1 MKKFIIIL
9 LILIT
14 TATYISAYSIYNTA
28 GQDWR
33 EEHTYR
39 AYAVF
44 ESKAEYE
51 SHKAIMEKAN
61 FLLTDREIEYRYSK
75 TQELN
80 YIIRY
85 HNIKPGAYIVEFL
98 IEEDPNCDKW
108 HAQVNYTYI
117 E

>member
-1 MKKFIIIL
+1 MKKFIIML
-9 LILIT
+9 LLLIT
-14 TATYISAYSIYNTA
+14 TATYTSAYSIYNTA
-28 GQDWR
+28 GQDWHR
-33 EEHTYR
+33 EHTYR

-51 SHKAIMEKAN
+51 SCKDIMEKAN
-61 FLLTDREIEYRYSK
+61 FILTDREIEYKYSK

-85 HNIKPGAYIVEFL
+85 HNIKPDAYIVEFL
-98 IEEDPNCDKW
+98 IEEGPSCDKW
-108 HAQVNYTYI
+108 YAQVNYIYI

>member
-1 MKKFIIIL
+1 MKKFIIML
-9 LILIT
+9 LLLIT
-14 TATYISAYSIYNTA
+14 TATYTSAYSIYNTA

-33 EEHTYR
+33 REHTYR

-51 SHKAIMEKAN
+51 SCKDIMEKAN
-61 FLLTDREIEYRYSK
+61 FILTDREIEYKYNK

-85 HNIKPGAYIVEFL
+85 HNIKPDAYIVEFL
-98 IEEDPNCDKW
+98 IEEGPSCDKW
-108 HAQVNYTYI
+108 YAQVNYIYI

>member
-1 MKKFIIIL
+1 MKKFIIML
-9 LILIT
+9 LLLIT
-14 TATYISAYSIYNTA
+14 TVTYINAYSIYNTA

-39 AYAVF
+39 AYIVF
-44 ESKAEYE
+44 ESKVEYE
-51 SHKAIMEKAN
+51 SYKVTMEKAN
-61 FLLTDREIEYRYSK
+61 FVLTNREIEYKYSK

-85 HNIKPGAYIVEFL
+85 HNIKPGAYIVELL
-98 IEEDPNCDKW
+98 IEEDPSCDKW
-108 HAQVNYTYI
+108 SAQINYIYI